1 MTEKE
6 KKERDIKD
14 SLIGLAQGEIVQR
27 HGEAS
32 SQILQAYKEDSC

>member
-6 KKERDIKD
+6 KKERDNKD

-27 HGEAS
+27 AWRSVQPDFTG
-32 SQILQAYKEDSC
+32 L